1 MIDFFSPPQRHIPLK
16 RVIRKHNPEL
26 IAELVEKIKAGDIT
40 LADAARKY
48 NIPRPT
54 LSDKVRGRT
63 PITKC
68 RQNRRV
74 LDPEEEEALVV
85 WCLEQASGGQ
95 MPSTAEFM
103 VQVNQYLSKHGRS
116 SLANSK
122 EWLKSFVRRH
132 NELSNSGI
140 TFC

>member
-1 MIDFFSPPQRHIPLK
+1 MPLK
-16 RVIRKHNPEL
+16 RIIRKHNPEL
-26 IAELVEKIKAGDIT
+26 MAELVEKIRAGEIT

-63 PITKC
+63 PIEKK

-74 LDPEEEEALVV
+74 LDPEEEEELVV
-85 WCLEQASGGQ
+85 WCLEQASAGTV
-95 MPSTAEFM
+95 PTTAQFM
-103 VQVNQYLSKHGRS
+103 ERVNQYLANHGRN
-116 SLANSK
+116 SLANCK

-132 NELSNSGI
+132 TELVSSGI
-140 TFC
+140 TFSQ